1 MPTKMPVLIPK
12 KLAAEAVLRW
22 SGDPASIQPVA
33 QSENFVFRF
42 RDGRARERYLRI
54 TKSKYRPREEIEA
67 ELDFLRHLHSRNVP
81 VAPPVRSRRR
91 KWVETLRLPQGESY
105 AAVFEAVTGQSP
117 RWGTDAENRKMLFE
131 RGRALGRIHSAAR
144 YYRPTVKS
152 LRFHWFEDDLFADPT
167 QYLRKN
173 DRIPRREYE
182 TLIKW
187 LLDRPATRENYGIVH
202 GDFGSGNMLQQAD
215 GTLVAFDFDDCLYHW
230 YSYDLAVAIRSAR
243 TMPYRQ
249 RKEYLSVLMH
259 GYTTEKDLCGD
270 TAEEIGQFCRL
281 AALYRYITV
290 LREYGRDRMNAEGK
304 RLFESRLAALRHP
317 AKWH

>member
-1 MPTKMPVLIPK
+1 LPQTKPSLVPE
-12 KLAAEAVLRW
+12 KLAADAMLRW
-22 SGDPASIQPVA
+22 SGDLASIQPVA

-42 RDGRARERYLRI
+42 RDGRRRERYLRI
-54 TKSKYRPREEIEA
+54 SKPDHRPREEIEA
-67 ELDFLRHLHSRNVP
+67 EIDFVRHLHSRGVP

-91 KWVETLRLPQGESY
+91 KWVETLSHPQGELY
-105 AAVFEAVTGQSP
+105 AAVFEAVSGHSP

-131 RGRALGRIHSAAR
+131 RGRALGRMHSAAR
-144 YYRPTVKS
+144 SYRPTVTTP
-152 LRFHWFEDDLFADPT
+152 RFHWFEDDLFADPT
-167 QYLRKN
+167 YYLRKS
-173 DRIPRREYE
+173 DRIPRREYQA
-182 TLIKW
+182 LIEW
-187 LLDRPATRENYGIVH
+187 MLDRPATRQNYGIVH

-215 GTLVAFDFDDCLYHW
+215 GTLVVFDFDDCLYHW

-243 TMPYRQ
+243 TMPYRR
-249 RKEYLSVLMH
+249 RKEYLRVLMD

-290 LREYGRDRMNAEGK
+290 LREYGRGRRNAEGK